1 MTQNSVNGVNDSVL
15 SDQKSN
21 SSYQNQS
28 YQSQNQSYQSQ
39 NSFNQS
45 LQKNTL
51 KNAYFITSN
60 IGGST
65 NTMNLITRKQ
75 EF

>member
-39 NSFNQS
+39 NSFNN
-45 LQKNTL
+45 KNNL
-51 KNAYFITSN
+51 KNASFITSN

-65 NTMNLITRKQ
+65 NTMNLITRRQ